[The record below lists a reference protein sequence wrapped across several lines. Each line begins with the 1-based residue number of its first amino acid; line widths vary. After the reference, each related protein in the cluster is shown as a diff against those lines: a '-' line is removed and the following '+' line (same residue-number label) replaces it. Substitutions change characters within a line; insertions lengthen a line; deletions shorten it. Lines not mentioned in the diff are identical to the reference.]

1 MADSNIPAR
10 NDWKFIEKYH
20 SIGSEYDFSKLV
32 QYYIGNMYNRCLMMF
47 KWNDLPD
54 GMKSFDMEK
63 FTLLKGATFFIY
75 DKEKQRYFVLDGA
88 EYDNITWN
96 YEPSKSLIVNPA
108 LPKLKNKYELGV
120 DCVMIRNDYLRTGL
134 YPILEKNAMDVANT
148 DISIRYA
155 QFNTRFKSLFTSDD
169 DNTAESLNKLIGD
182 IWNGVKPSAIVTN
195 DLYKKSIDSVG
206 FNTNQQRD
214 ILDLIEL
221 KQYQIAQ
228 WYIELCINANYNMK
242 RESLNENEINMNDDA
257 LLPLIDQMLKC
268 RKIACDEI
276 NKLFGLNVSVEL
288 NSSWKK
294 IKKEIELQQKAEE
307 KEVENIDASGDDSPA
322 VETGGD
328 NNVDETESSD

>member
-1 MADSNIPAR
+1 MADSNVPAR

-54 GMKSFDMEK
+54 DMTSFDMEK

-155 QFNTRFKSLFTSDD
+155 QFNTRFKLLFTSDD
-169 DNTAESLNKLIGD
+169 DNTALSLNKLIDD
-182 IWNGVKPSAIVTN
+182 IWNGVKPTAIVTN
-195 DLYKKSIDSVG
+195 DLYKKSIDSVR

-221 KQYQIAQ
+221 KQYQIAL

-257 LLPLIDQMLKC
+257 LLPLIDQMLEC
-268 RKIACDEI
+268 RKMACDEI
-276 NKLFGLNVSVEL
+276 NELFGLNVSVEL

-307 KEVENIDASGDDSPA
+307 KEIENIDASGDDTPA
-322 VETGGD
+322 DEMGGD
-328 NNVDETESSD
+328 SNVGETKSSD